1 MADTGHHPCTTA
13 KVPGLSRCLCSVGY
27 RNRVVC
33 IRCYMAEIGTGG
45 VVCGLL
51 VLPGGKLDDGLPETA
66 AVSGLAQGQTTSA
79 HSLLPGG
86 E

>member
-1 MADTGHHPCTTA
+1 MADTGHHPRTAA
-13 KVPGLSRCLCSVGY
+13 KVPGLSRCLCSAGY

-33 IRCYMAEIGTGG
+33 NRCHMAEIRTGG
-45 VVCGLL
+45 VVCGFV
-51 VLPGGKLDDGLPETA
+51 VLPGGKLGDRLPETA
-66 AVSGLAQGQTTSA
+66 TISGLIQGQTASA